1 MAFFNTEGLPSI
13 KAGVARHCI
22 TPPIGVSL
30 YGYFHDRIGTYV
42 KDDLFCHVMVIQ
54 GEGGKVVL
62 VSLDMGAIRQ
72 EEVLAAK
79 KLITEKTGIPGEN
92 VLICATHTHTG
103 PVISPTSFLKCN
115 LEWLGALPGRIAD
128 TVKEADDKLQDAIL
142 VPARTIA
149 EDVGSNR
156 VTRLKNGMEKFSHE
170 GIGQAGPVDKE
181 LQALRV
187 CNMEGETFGMLVNF
201 AQHADN
207 IGGATADFI
216 SADWPGQVWRTI
228 AQVYGE
234 HVITVF
240 LNGCCGDLNMAIDH
254 PTRRVRNKLPR
265 NLSMGRAL
273 AGLAIS
279 ATEQAEPMETNKVS
293 AKMDFLDIPFYTRDA
308 AMFAEVEKER
318 AESAKTG
325 KLSYLV
331 VQNDNWKHDGEIAHV
346 PVQAMQFGDIIFI
359 GLPGE
364 VFTRWGLEIKH
375 WSPAKFTF
383 VVELANGYFNYIPTT
398 DQAQRGAYGAK
409 PILSRALIAEGGRII
424 ADRAQTLMYE
434 L

>member
-54 GEGGKVVL
+54 GDGGKVVL

-240 LNGCCGDLNMAIDH
+240 LNGCCGD
-254 PTRRVRNKLPR
+254 
-265 NLSMGRAL
+265 
-273 AGLAIS
+273 
-279 ATEQAEPMETNKVS
+279 
-293 AKMDFLDIPFYTRDA
+293 
-308 AMFAEVEKER
+308 
-318 AESAKTG
+318 
-325 KLSYLV
+325 
-331 VQNDNWKHDGEIAHV
+331 
-346 PVQAMQFGDIIFI
+346 
-359 GLPGE
+359 
-364 VFTRWGLEIKH
+364 
-375 WSPAKFTF
+375 
-383 VVELANGYFNYIPTT
+383 
-398 DQAQRGAYGAK
+398 
-409 PILSRALIAEGGRII
+409 
-424 ADRAQTLMYE
+424 
-434 L
+434 